1 MKKFNLTLFLLG
13 AGFLAWLVWK
23 IGAGELWREMRS
35 LGWGLIPFMLG
46 EGAAE
51 MIHTV
56 GWRHCL
62 NEPWRSL
69 PWRRLFRIRMAG
81 YAINYL
87 TPTACVGGEATRMAL
102 LAAEHPGPGA
112 VSGVLIEKVSF
123 AFAQIVFVAVGLL
136 AVVRWVQLPGPLWVS
151 MLASG
156 GLMAG
161 GVITF
166 LILQRRG
173 KLGGLVRWLAA
184 RRPGSAA
191 LKKAAENIT
200 SVDGELRAF
209 FRERPR
215 EMWKAVGWHLAG
227 FSVGIAQTW
236 FFLHL
241 LKLDGSWRTASVVW
255 FLSMWFDVLTFAVP
269 LNVGSLEG
277 SRIVAFKAAGYGP
290 LPGMSY
296 GLAIRLAMMSCA
308 VLGLAFYWPLAM
320 RGNRRARRSFSE
332 QAQPLETSA
341 EPAAVTP
348 TRLT

>member
-1 MKKFNLTLFLLG
+1 MKRFNLILFLLG
-13 AGFLAWLVWK
+13 AGFLVWLVWN
-23 IGAGELWREMRS
+23 IGAAELWREMRL

-62 NEPWRSL
+62 TEPWRSL

-87 TPTACVGGEATRMAL
+87 TPTACVGGEATRIAL
-102 LAAEHPGPGA
+102 LASDHRGPGA
-112 VSGVLIEKVSF
+112 VSGVLIEKVCF
-123 AFAQIVFVAVGLL
+123 ALAQIIFVAIGLV

-161 GVITF
+161 GVTAF

-173 KLGGLVRWLAA
+173 KLGGMVRWLAV

-200 SVDGELRAF
+200 SVDEALRAF
-209 FRERPR
+209 FRERPG

-227 FSVGIAQTW
+227 FCVGFMQTW
-236 FFLHL
+236 FFFHL
-241 LKLDGSWRTASVVW
+241 LKLDASWRAAAVVW

-277 SRIVAFKAAGYGP
+277 SRIVAFKAAGYGV

-296 GLAIRLAMMSCA
+296 GLAIRLAMMFWA
-308 VLGLAFYWPLAM
+308 GIGLALYYPLAM
-320 RGNRRARRSFSE
+320 RNNQRE
-332 QAQPLETSA
+332 QSSSPNKTPLETA
-341 EPAAVTP
+341 GDGVAVRP
-348 TRLT
+348 THQA